1 MTGRTATHSAVQS
14 ADGWT
19 LAYDAFVPEQQGL
32 REALCALGNGYCVSR
47 GAFPWA
53 HADEVHYPGTYLAG
67 GYNRLT
73 TEIAGRG
80 IVNEDLV
87 NLPDW
92 TTIGF
97 RPDGGD
103 WFTLAACEVLS
114 FRQELDLRG
123 GVLTL
128 CVGVRDRDGRETEV
142 AARRFV
148 HMEYPHLMAQEL
160 SVRPKNWSGGVEI
173 RSTLDGRVINA
184 GVKRYASL
192 ASTHLDL
199 IDAAACT
206 GEVCGDEMM
215 TLVTAFTQSRQR
227 IGQAARTRL
236 VRGGQRLKI
245 PGRIAAAEGCVT
257 HSFHLE
263 VGPDAPVTVEKVA
276 ALHTGRDVAI
286 SEPGLAAREAVDC
299 APVLGDLEATHRR
312 AWERLWRRSD
322 ITVNG
327 DARTQMILRL
337 HVFHLLQTLSPNTV
351 DLDVG
356 VPARGWHGEA
366 YRGHVF
372 WDELFILPFLKF
384 RLPAIAKAMIRYR
397 HHRLGK
403 ARAAAQAAGLRGAMF
418 PWQSGSDGR
427 EESQVVHLNP
437 RSGRWVPDFTWQQR
451 HVSLAVAY
459 NAWTHYTA
467 TGDRAFLESRGAEL
481 ILEIARFFASITHYN
496 PTRERYEIHRVMG
509 PDEYH
514 DAYPDAEEPGLNN
527 NAYTNVFT
535 AWLMATT
542 ETLLAE
548 IDPESRAEL
557 CAKLQITPE
566 ETAQW
571 ADMGRRMFV
580 PFHDDGIL
588 SQFEGYERLKEF
600 DWEGY
605 RARYGDIHRLDRILE
620 AEGDSANRYKL
631 SKQADVLMLFY
642 LFPERVLEGLLAR
655 LGYDFGPEQWQRTID
670 YYLARTSHGSTLS
683 YLVHTWVMAR
693 SRPEQAWELFR
704 TALESDVSDIQG
716 GTTAEGI
723 HLGAMA
729 GTVDL
734 VQRCFT
740 GLDVHD
746 GALCLDPVM
755 PHHLRDVSLRVRFRE
770 KWLQVAV
777 VGDTLTLSAAPD
789 WTEPLRVRVA
799 GEAASL
805 NAGESRAFTLR
816 QPPASPSGA

>member
-1 MTGRTATHSAVQS
+1 MTAT
-14 ADGWT
+14 DGWT
-19 LAYDAFVPEQQGL
+19 LAYDDFLPEQQGL
-32 REALCALGNGYCVSR
+32 REALCALGNGYFVTR

-53 HADEVHYPGTYLAG
+53 AADDVHYPGTYLAG

-87 NLPDW
+87 NLPNW
-92 TTIGF
+92 TTLTF
-97 RPDGGD
+97 RPDKGD
-103 WFTLAACEVLS
+103 WFNIMAAEVLS

-123 GVLTL
+123 GVLT
-128 CVGVRDRDGRETEV
+128 VKVAVRDKQSRETDV
-142 AARRFV
+142 TVRRFV
-148 HMEYPHLMAQEL
+148 HMEYPHLSGQEL
-160 SVRPKNWSGGVEI
+160 VIQPRNWSGGVEVL
-173 RSTLDGRVINA
+173 SALDGRVING

-192 ASTHLDL
+192 ARSHLEVV
-199 IDAAACT
+199 DAFGWK
-206 GEVCGDEMM
+206 GEVCGDEMLC
-215 TLVTAFTQSRQR
+215 LVTRFNQSRLR

-236 VRGGQRLKI
+236 VRRGQRLGVD
-245 PGRIAAAEGCVT
+245 GRIEASGDGCVT
-257 HSFHLE
+257 QTFHVE
-263 VGPDAPVTVEKVA
+263 VGPDAPVSVEKVA
-276 ALHTGRDVAI
+276 ALHSGRDIAI
-286 SEPGLAAREAVDC
+286 SEPALAAREAIDC
-299 APVLGDLEATHRR
+299 APILGDLEATHRR
-312 AWERLWRRSD
+312 AWDRLWRRCD

-327 DARTQMILRL
+327 DHRTQMILRL
-337 HVFHLLQTLSPNTV
+337 HIFHLLQTLSPNTI
-351 DLDVG
+351 DLDIG

-403 ARAAAQAAGLRGAMF
+403 ARAAAQATGLRGAMF

-427 EESQVVHLNP
+427 EESQVMHLNP
-437 RSGRWVPDFTWQQR
+437 RSGRWVPDNTWQQR

-481 ILEIARFFASITHYN
+481 ILEVARFFAAITHFN
-496 PTRERYEIHRVMG
+496 PERQRWEIHGVMG

-514 DAYPDAEEPGLNN
+514 DAYPDADQPGLNN
-527 NAYTNVFT
+527 NAYTNVFV
-535 AWLMATT
+535 AWLMMTT
-542 ETLLAE
+542 QDLLAE
-548 IDPESRAEL
+548 IDPETRGEL
-557 CAKLQITPE
+557 CAKLQITAE
-566 ETAQW
+566 EMDTW

-580 PFHDDGIL
+580 PFHDDGII
-588 SQFEGYERLKEF
+588 SQFEGYGALKEF

-605 RARYGDIHRLDRILE
+605 RAKYGDIHRLDRILE

-642 LFPERVLEGLLAR
+642 LFPEPVMQDVLRR
-655 LGYDFGPEQWQRTID
+655 LGYEFTAEQWQRNID

-693 SRPEQAWELFR
+693 SHPEQAWDLFK

-729 GTVDL
+729 GTIDL

-740 GLDVHD
+740 GLDERD
-746 GALCLDPVM
+746 GALYFNPMM
-755 PHHLRDVSLRVRFRE
+755 PHHLRDVSLRVRYRQ
-770 KWLQVAV
+770 KWVQVTIC
-777 VGDTLTLSAAPD
+777 DDLLTLTAAPD
-789 WTEPLRVRVA
+789 WRETMRVVVRDEEAILAA
-799 GEAASL
+799 GETCT
-805 NAGESRAFTLR
+805 FTLR
-816 QPPASPSGA
+816 RTPADSLGA